1 MVPFPGSRPKDL
13 YVDMN
18 NHLFIRI
25 FMFMGVKNKNLKA
38 PKQWNRD
45 FPGGPRVKNPP
56 CNTGKQVQSLI
67 GELRAH
73 VWRSNSPL
81 MPKLLSLHTPKPA
94 RHS

>member
-45 FPGGPRVKNPP
+45 FPGGPRVKTLPSSAE
-56 CNTGKQVQSLI
+56 GVGS
-67 GELRAH
+67 
-73 VWRSNSPL
+73 SPGRGIQIPHDS
-81 MPKLLSLHTPKPA
+81 PKTKT
-94 RHS
+94 